1 MAAGFGRHAWL
12 LALAVLALH
21 SLSAHAQEWP
31 PTPAPE
37 AAAAATA
44 TPTAREAPASEPSD
58 APVAVPD
65 GATTEAV
72 AAPPAEATAALPGET
87 AAAPPADVPENAVAT
102 AEPPAEALEGTI
114 ATGGS
119 PAGAGAALVGGAAVA
134 PDRVLYADDF
144 ANPNS
149 GWPRQASDART
160 RRVGYAEGE
169 YYVARLPGTGGSPYV
184 MRAERYYD
192 FLVELDARL
201 IEPTTD
207 AYLFLDFR
215 WQPSGERYT
224 FALAPDDGA
233 FTLRRHTEQEGT
245 TVIGWTPIEAINAG
259 TAWNRLGVRA
269 QGPEIVLLVNGKEV
283 GRTRDDALREGSLGF
298 GVGHFADRAA
308 EARFTNLV
316 VTSLD

>member
-1 MAAGFGRHAWL
+1 M
-12 LALAVLALH
+12 V
-21 SLSAHAQEWP
+21 
-31 PTPAPE
+31 
-37 AAAAATA
+37 TA
-44 TPTAREAPASEPSD
+44 IEAPD
-58 APVAVPD
+58 APITRPD

-72 AAPPAEATAALPGET
+72 TA
-87 AAAPPADVPENAVAT
+87 
-102 AEPPAEALEGTI
+102 PPAEALEPTL
-114 ATGGS
+114 APDTAS
-119 PAGAGAALVGGAAVA
+119 AGAEPPLVAGATAT
-134 PDRVLYADDF
+134 PPRVLYADDF

-160 RRVGYAEGE
+160 RRVGYADGE

-184 MRAERYYD
+184 MRAERYHD

-201 IEPTTD
+201 LEPTAD

-215 WQPSGERYT
+215 SQPGGERYT

-245 TVIGWTPIEAINAG
+245 TVINWTPTEAINAG

-269 QGPEIVLLVNGKEV
+269 QGPDIVLLVNGEEV
-283 GRTRDDALREGSLGF
+283 GRTRDDALHEGSLGF

-316 VTSLD
+316 VTGLD

>member
-1 MAAGFGRHAWL
+1 MAARFGWPAGL
-12 LALAVLALH
+12 LALAILALDPP
-21 SLSAHAQEWP
+21 SAHSQDAP
-31 PTPAPE
+31 PAPTPGAT
-37 AAAAATA
+37 ASATA
-44 TPTAREAPASEPSD
+44 TPIAPTVTTVEVPD
-58 APVAVPD
+58 APLAPPD

-72 AAPPAEATAALPGET
+72 AAPPAEALEPTLTPDTA
-87 AAAPPADVPENAVAT
+87 PAG
-102 AEPPAEALEGTI
+102 AEPPLV
-114 ATGGS
+114 
-119 PAGAGAALVGGAAVA
+119 AGATAG
-134 PDRVLYADDF
+134 PSRVLYTDDF

-160 RRVGYAEGE
+160 RRIGYGDGE
-169 YYVARLPGTGGSPYV
+169 YYVARLAGTGGSPYV
-184 MRAERYYD
+184 MRAERYDD

-201 IEPTTD
+201 LEPTAD

-245 TVIGWTPIEAINAG
+245 TVIGWTPDEAIHAG

-269 QGPEIVLLVNGKEV
+269 QGPDIVLLVNGKEV

-308 EARFTNLV
+308 EARFTNMV
-316 VTSLD
+316 VTGLD